1 MKWLFCSC
9 RKGTPLL
16 TQEEF
21 DDFMRKADAVG
32 LFSFFCAFLL
42 TTNIIQDGN
51 GKLDYNE
58 FVKVLLGYN
67 D

>member
-1 MKWLFCSC
+1 M
-9 RKGTPLL
+9 

-32 LFSFFCAFLL
+32 LFSLLCVFLV
-42 TTNIIQDGN
+42 TTNNIQDGN
-51 GKLDYNE
+51 GKLDYDE

>member
-1 MKWLFCSC
+1 M
-9 RKGTPLL
+9 

-32 LFSFFCAFLL
+32 LFSFYYAFLV
-42 TTNIIQDGN
+42 TTNNIQDGN
-51 GKLDYNE
+51 GKLDYDE

>member
-1 MKWLFCSC
+1 M
-9 RKGTPLL
+9 

-32 LFSFFCAFLL
+32 LFSFCYDAFLV
-42 TTNIIQDGN
+42 TTNNIQDGN
-51 GKLDYNE
+51 GKLDYDE

>member
-1 MKWLFCSC
+1 M
-9 RKGTPLL
+9 

-32 LFSFFCAFLL
+32 LFSFFCAFLV

>member
-1 MKWLFCSC
+1 M
-9 RKGTPLL
+9 

-32 LFSFFCAFLL
+32 LFSFCCSFLV
-42 TTNIIQDGN
+42 TTNNIQDGN
-51 GKLDYNE
+51 GKLDYDE

>member
-1 MKWLFCSC
+1 M
-9 RKGTPLL
+9 

-32 LFSFFCAFLL
+32 LFSLLCAFLV
-42 TTNIIQDGN
+42 TTNNIQDGN
-51 GKLDYNE
+51 GKLDYDE